1 MAKPYLVVLGAFTQF
16 RHGYPHA
23 DDIAEQTDTLVF
35 IAAEVELDGVLFAN
49 AIAHLVGELCTCDLA
64 CFTFL
69 IRITDYYLENHIGL
83 QHIEL
88 YTRVLGV
95 VALYSGQ
102 VEPSVPTALEYSRTG
117 LHIVVA
123 VSTPF
128 AHILHGENLVW
139 LLARSRPQQSYGTEE
154 TEYEC
159 ETFHNLRF
167 NDVRCTII

>member
-49 AIAHLVGELCTCDLA
+49 TIAHLVGELCTCDLA

-128 AHILHGENLVW
+128 AHILHGENLVRF
-139 LLARSRPQQSYGTEE
+139 LTRSRPQHNDGTKE
-154 TEYEC
+154 TKYEC